1 MDLGGRS
8 PLSNLLMLFYEN
20 TPAWQESYN
29 SYATNATCV
38 GTKFSYNIPTHPD
51 AAIALLHTKIDRVLL
66 LLEDQFS
73 DQEDELIGTMST
85 QEAASF
91 IAISK
96 RTFERKVKQGQI
108 SPIAKNMK
116 KNRFLKRDV
125 VQLYIAYR
133 GYKPIK
139 LP

>member
-51 AAIALLHTKIDRVLL
+51 AAIAVLHAKIDRVLF
-66 LLEDQFS
+66 LLEDQ
-73 DQEDELIGTMST
+73 QNDEYAGLI
-85 QEAASF
+85 ARW
-91 IAISK
+91 IP
-96 RTFERKVKQGQI
+96 ER
-108 SPIAKNMK
+108 
-116 KNRFLKRDV
+116 
-125 VQLYIAYR
+125 
-133 GYKPIK
+133 
-139 LP
+139 LPRLLLFQNALLNAR

>member
-1 MDLGGRS
+1 
-8 PLSNLLMLFYEN
+8 MLFYEN
-20 TPAWQESYN
+20 IPAWQESYN

-51 AAIALLHTKIDRVLL
+51 AAIAVLHAKIDRVLF

-73 DQEDELIGTMST
+73 DQKDELVGTMST
-85 QEAASF
+85 QEAAAF

-96 RTFERKVKQGQI
+96 RTFERKVKEGLI

-116 KNRFLKRDV
+116 KNRFSKRDV
-125 VQLYIAYR
+125 VQLYIEYR
-133 GYKPIK
+133 GYKPIN